1 MAYTRIELRQI
12 YDRTSGYCH
21 ICHRKMSFTN
31 YGCPGQKGA
40 WEIEHSV
47 PRSKGGTDH
56 GNNLFGAHIT
66 CNREKSNYTTQTARR
81 WHGISRAPL
90 SRKKKQQARASNT
103 AGGALIGGLVG
114 LAGGRP
120 IGAVLGALGGAAIG
134 NNIKPK

>member
-47 PRSKGGTDH
+47 PRSKGGTH
-56 GNNLFGAHIT
+56 TWENVVAACRP
-66 CNREKSNYTTQTARR
+66 CNARKEDR
-81 WHGISRAPL
+81 FLADTGMKLRRPPSAPRQRVWILVATGGVRPDWEPYLGEAL
-90 SRKKKQQARASNT
+90 SA
-103 AGGALIGGLVG
+103 
-114 LAGGRP
+114 
-120 IGAVLGALGGAAIG
+120 
-134 NNIKPK
+134 